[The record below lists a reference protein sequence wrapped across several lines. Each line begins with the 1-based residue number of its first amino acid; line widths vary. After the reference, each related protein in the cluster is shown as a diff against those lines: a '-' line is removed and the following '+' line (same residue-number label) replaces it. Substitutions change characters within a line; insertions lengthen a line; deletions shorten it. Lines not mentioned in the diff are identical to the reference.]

1 MRIITSS
8 AVLLTAITAVVW
20 QSQPVEGQAKPI
32 VRLQGSITSNQTLT
46 ADNDYL
52 LVGAVFVRPPA
63 TLTIEPGTTIYGEQA
78 SNGTLV
84 ISRGARIEAEG
95 TRTRPIVFT
104 SDQEPGTRARA
115 DWGGLIINGFAPLNV
130 PGGTALGEGDTG
142 RYGGNRPNDNSGTL
156 RFVRVE
162 FAGTEFSPDNELNG
176 IAFQG
181 VGNQTTAEFL
191 QVHFNKDDG
200 VEFFGGTANLR
211 FTLVTFAAD
220 DSFDWT
226 DGWTGKGQFW
236 IAHQRGDDANNG
248 FESDNNGENN
258 NLSPRSNPTI
268 YNITLI
274 GDPTTRAG
282 SESDNGMLL
291 RAGTGGTIANA
302 IVMGFKESG
311 VNIDDAATFTQAGN
325 GTLRITSSIFFR
337 NNPNFSNDASDTPRP
352 SSTTATLV
360 QSRMP
365 NNRVVNPKIRVP
377 FNYQNPDYRPR
388 GGNNPSAAVDG
399 RVRVAVPPNDGFFQ
413 AVTFIGAMGPEEA
426 DDWTDGWTTYEQ
438 N

>member
-8 AVLLTAITAVVW
+8 AVLLTAIAAVVW
-20 QSQPVEGQAKPI
+20 QSQPVEGQAKPV
-32 VRLQGSITSNQTLT
+32 VRLQGNITSNQTLT
-46 ADNDYL
+46 ANNDYL
-52 LVGAVFVRPPA
+52 LVGAVFIRPPA
-63 TLTIEPGTTIYGEQA
+63 TLTIEAGTTIYGEQA
-78 SNGTLV
+78 TNGTL
-84 ISRGARIEAEG
+84 IIARGARIEAEG
-95 TRTRPIVFT
+95 TRTRPIVLT
-104 SDQEPGTRARA
+104 SDQEPGTRARG
-115 DWGGLIINGFAPLNV
+115 DWGGLIINGFAPLNL

-181 VGNQTTAEFL
+181 VGSQTTAEFI

-200 VEFFGGTANLR
+200 IEFFGGTVNLR
-211 FTLVTFAAD
+211 FALVTFTAD
-220 DSFDWT
+220 DSYDWT

-236 IAHQRGDDANNG
+236 IAHQRGDDADNG
-248 FESDNNGENN
+248 FESDNNAENN

-268 YNITLI
+268 YNITLL

-282 SESDNGMLL
+282 SESDDGLLL

-311 VNIDDAATFTQAGN
+311 VNFDDAATFTQGGN
-325 GTLRITSSIFFR
+325 GTLQIMSSIFFR
-337 NNPNFSNDASDTPRP
+337 NSPNFSTDASDTPRP
-352 SSTTATLV
+352 PVTTATLV
-360 QSRMP
+360 QSQMP
-365 NNRVVNPKIRVP
+365 NNRVVNPRIRVP
-377 FNYQNPDYRPR
+377 FNYRNPDYRPR